1 MRSGTSLF
9 NWPVFKKTALRYWPV
24 WGAYSV
30 IWLVTMPVQGMMML
44 QLEVQTRDGYMAS
57 FARRSVPE
65 MAHLSLVLAVVFG
78 VLAAMAVC
86 SHLYN
91 ARSANFFGSLP
102 IRREGLFVTHY
113 LAGLA
118 FLLAPSGVVFVLT
131 LLIEAAGGT
140 VELAALGFWLAVTCG
155 ECRWRARCSTA
166 STTASTAL
174 GPGCRPWLNGSR
186 R

>member
-1 MRSGTSLF
+1 
-9 NWPVFKKTALRYWPV
+9 
-24 WGAYSV
+24 
-30 IWLVTMPVQGMMML
+30 
-44 QLEVQTRDGYMAS
+44 MA
-57 FARRSVPE
+57 
-65 MAHLSLVLAVVFG
+65 MVLALVFG

-140 VELAALGFWLAVTCG
+140 VALAPLGFWLAVTCG
-155 ECRWRARCSTA
+155 ECLFFYSLAVFCGMFTGHILAHPTGTA
-166 STTASTAL
+166 GSL
-174 GPGCRPWLNGSR
+174 GSICHSHSLFL
-186 R
+186 